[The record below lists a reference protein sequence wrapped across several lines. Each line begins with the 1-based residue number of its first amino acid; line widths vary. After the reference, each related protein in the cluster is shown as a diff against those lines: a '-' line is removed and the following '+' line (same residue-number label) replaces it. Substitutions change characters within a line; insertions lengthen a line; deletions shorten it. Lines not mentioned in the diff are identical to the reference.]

1 MRRRGFSLR
10 LLPLLPLAVAALGLA
25 AALSTTACGG
35 APSDRTAEQLY
46 PEFCARCH
54 GADGKGDPRN
64 VNLYPGLDLTHSK
77 LVGRDARFLIYRR
90 IAAGYGPMPGFA
102 HRLSQLEIGR
112 LTDYTTK
119 LGSAA
124 AGRK

>member
-1 MRRRGFSLR
+1 MRRSQLLVF
-10 LLPLLPLAVAALGLA
+10 LLPVAAVALSVA
-25 AALSTTACGG
+25 AALSTTACS
-35 APSDRTAEQLY
+35 APTDRTAEQLY

-90 IAAGYGPMPGFA
+90 IAVGYGPMPGFA